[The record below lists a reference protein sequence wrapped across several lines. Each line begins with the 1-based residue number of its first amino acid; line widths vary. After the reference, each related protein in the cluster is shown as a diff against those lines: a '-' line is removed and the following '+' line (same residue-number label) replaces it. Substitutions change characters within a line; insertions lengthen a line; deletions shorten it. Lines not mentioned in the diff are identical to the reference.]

1 MNKYILITIFII
13 SVLIL
18 VTILYFRKEKYTYAG
33 KSWPVSIA
41 NQAKVTTISK
51 QDDLYILTTDSS
63 GNIGKTANVPIGAI
77 LMWSGQAVQQ
87 DSNLNPTNGVPVGWA
102 ICDGTN
108 GTPDLRSRF
117 IVGAQGTNQVAGTD
131 LTGYNTGDMGG
142 EEFHQ
147 LTVPEMPSH
156 NHLANIVGGS
166 DQTYEA
172 PYASTDVGDQS
183 FRLTTFTGG
192 DPNNIDANGNPLT
205 LPHNNMPPF
214 YALAYIMKTYIN

>member
-33 KSWPVSIA
+33 KSYPVSITD
-41 NQAKVTTISK
+41 QAKVTTISK
-51 QDDLYILTTDSS
+51 QDDVYTLTTDSN

-117 IVGAQGTNQVAGTD
+117 IVGAQGNNQLTGTN

-142 EEFHQ
+142 EEFHE
-147 LTVPEMPSH
+147 LSDPEMPPHDH
-156 NHLANIVGGS
+156 NTNFGNGPCS
-166 DQTYEA
+166 GEDC
-172 PYASTDVGDQS
+172 ASNNGISIAQYGNGWLYTAV
-183 FRLTTFTGG
+183 TGG
-192 DPNNIDANGNPLT
+192 DPASKNSAT

>member
-33 KSWPVSIA
+33 KSYPVSITD
-41 NQAKVTTISK
+41 QAKVTTISK
-51 QDDLYILTTDSS
+51 QADLYTLTSDSN
-63 GNIGKTANVPIGAI
+63 GNIGKTANVPIGSI
-77 LMWSGQAVQQ
+77 LMWAGQAVQQ

-117 IVGAQGTNQVAGTD
+117 IVGAQGNNKVAGTD

-147 LTVPEMPSH
+147 LTVPEMPVHSH
-156 NHLANIVGGS
+156 GGGFTTVYENGLSTGFSDGNIQATGVNTS
-166 DQTYEA
+166 
-172 PYASTDVGDQS
+172 S
-183 FRLTTFTGG
+183 TGG
-192 DPNNIDANGNPLT
+192 DPNNNNAT

-214 YALAYIMKTYIN
+214 YALAYIMKTF

>member
-156 NHLANIVGGS
+156 THGYSDVWVSSDATYSGG
-166 DQTYEA
+166 
-172 PYASTDVGDQS
+172 GGG
-183 FRLTTFTGG
+183 FGGGGTTNATGG
-192 DPNNIDANGNPLT
+192 DPTNNNAT